1 MAEADQASDAP
12 EKGKHTVQ
20 LFLEDFAQPC
30 LIQMSKDATVGSIT
44 VAEEKLGTL
53 TQPIHVCSCIG
64 TALKLSEPITP
75 YQQIFLRETH
85 SAEAGISGML
95 PPLLQSTVPT
105 TRAQVLFN
113 QQAWVAVDE
122 MDFYLGML
130 NSTGALKAVGPCAMP
145 QHTEDDELENMMQ
158 QWFSEL
164 LPTTDHQGPAIS
176 ALLVD
181 QHWFPVI
188 VTPQVGK
195 VLISTTLGGQG
206 WVEFAVRSQGVEYTI
221 QPVQHSFVTHFNNDC
236 GFKVVAWLTEALFT
250 PDFGEPLHRVK
261 PIDTTTAIAW
271 RAMFEFHLHNN
282 SLIDHVVIP
291 ADMHFGGTT
300 NGDVTKKFEDL
311 LIDRGVPATVAP
323 DRAAAI
329 MDKLGRLQIAKAIRG
344 SAAWKEIKQLA
355 NLASPK
361 VQLVL
366 PSEMQEAVQN
376 RISNGKPFGDKKK
389 KIQSEKKPKKAVQVK
404 PEDISIQEGIFRDA
418 HNGNIGQL
426 QFCNMG
432 PEARGVVVVQA
443 EQAIPYL
450 RFAQPFS
457 KHALAMIVV
466 DHQNP
471 IVNGAGEEIRF
482 PARCERTAEP
492 IILSARMIQ
501 LGAVE
506 VCRVA
511 PTNATQVDEVCS
523 VVLRTCTY
531 RDELQP
537 GVWDKFVAR
546 PIKCIVDD
554 LQLLQPDSQGRS
566 PIMDVWDRQWLTEK
580 YQRTR
585 PQEAAL
591 FCVCFRVE
599 LTDLCGALQKHGKI
613 ATT

>member
-64 TALKLSEPITP
+64 TALKLSEPTTP

-188 VTPQVGK
+188 VTPKVGK
-195 VLISTTLGGQG
+195 VLISTTPGGQG
-206 WVEFAVRSQGVEYTI
+206 WVEIAVQSQGVEYTI

-261 PIDTTTAIAW
+261 PIDTTTSIAW

-311 LIDRGVPATVAP
+311 LIDRGVRATVAP

-389 KIQSEKKPKKAVQVK
+389 KIQSEKKPKKVVQVK
-404 PEDISIQEGIFRDA
+404 PEDISIPEGIFRDS

-432 PEARGVVVVQA
+432 PEARGVVVVEA

-457 KHALAMIVV
+457 KHALAMIVF

-471 IVNGAGEEIRF
+471 IVNGAGEETGFR
-482 PARCERTAEP
+482 PDVKE
-492 IILSARMIQ
+492 Q
-501 LGAVE
+501 LNQSSFQHA
-506 VCRVA
+506 
-511 PTNATQVDEVCS
+511 
-523 VVLRTCTY
+523 
-531 RDELQP
+531 
-537 GVWDKFVAR
+537 
-546 PIKCIVDD
+546 
-554 LQLLQPDSQGRS
+554 
-566 PIMDVWDRQWLTEK
+566 
-580 YQRTR
+580 
-585 PQEAAL
+585 
-591 FCVCFRVE
+591 
-599 LTDLCGALQKHGKI
+599 
-613 ATT
+613 